1 MTGILLY
8 AMMLVYSVLCCV
20 LFVSA
25 FERDSGQTAG
35 QIGGV
40 RLRRIDAVGNVA

>member
-1 MTGILLY
+1 MTEILLIC
-8 AMMLVYSVLCCV
+8 MVLVYSVLRCI

-40 RLRRIDAVGNVA
+40 RLRRIDEVGNVA